1 MATAPPR
8 DEPPPVDWRAAPW
21 WRPLGPWLATLQGAE
36 PNAATIDE
44 LNRCAG
50 ARQLRNEAGVP
61 LTFALARE
69 ALSAV
74 AYETRI
80 AAAGEVS
87 TRLGGRDGWHD
98 WFNAVVWLAWPRLK
112 ARLNRL
118 HEQMIVAEPDRR
130 GRVRDA
136 LTLFDENGALV
147 ITTVPTIGP
156 ALRAHRWQ
164 TLFVDQREQWL
175 RSVRVLLFGHGLMQ
189 RMLRPYRSLC
199 AKAWIVEVQSDALA
213 AIDAGQL
220 DSLDA
225 AVAATMTS
233 TSLDPCGLA
242 PLPVLGVP
250 GWWPANEDP
259 SFYDDRAVF
268 RPARSADAARSSIG
282 R

>member
-87 TRLGGRDGWHD
+87 TRLGGRD
-98 WFNAVVWLAWPRLK
+98 
-112 ARLNRL
+112 
-118 HEQMIVAEPDRR
+118 DRGHGER
-130 GRVRDA
+130 S
-136 LTLFDENGALV
+136 
-147 ITTVPTIGP
+147 
-156 ALRAHRWQ
+156 AHRAAS
-164 TLFVDQREQWL
+164 TTGAGVFSSAVCAGAACRFT
-175 RSVRVLLFGHGLMQ
+175 SPSTPCPIGVRVGKTGVVTDA
-189 RMLRPYRSLC
+189 SC
-199 AKAWIVEVQSDALA
+199 AKA
-213 AIDAGQL
+213 
-220 DSLDA
+220 
-225 AVAATMTS
+225 AT
-233 TSLDPCGLA
+233 
-242 PLPVLGVP
+242 
-250 GWWPANEDP
+250 
-259 SFYDDRAVF
+259 
-268 RPARSADAARSSIG
+268 
-282 R
+282 